1 MPKTTTSNASRPT
14 VLEVRLA
21 GTVVGTLT
29 NLPNDQNL
37 FIFDPAYIADPDR
50 PVLSLSFFDAYRAL
64 FTNIRPVTRRLPP
77 FFSNLLPE
85 GALRQYIAERGEINA
100 QREFFLLWLL
110 GNDLP
115 GAVTVSDVEG
125 RPLPPAEDDPSL
137 LRTRAGR
144 DVLRFSL
151 TGVQLKLSAIGNPRR
166 QLSIAAS
173 SLGGHWIVKLPSPA
187 CPGLPENAFSMM
199 EFGRAVGI
207 QVPETGLV
215 PLDQIPGVPAQW
227 KQLKGNAYYI
237 RRFDRGHKG
246 SRIHMEDFNQLYGQF
261 PEAKY
266 RNYSYTN
273 MAADLWR
280 LADEAQ
286 LVEFVRRLIFN
297 IAIGNNDM
305 HLKNWSLIYPDGRT
319 PQLAPAYDFVSTVR
333 YIADDRL
340 ALSIAKEKAA
350 SQLNTALLERFA
362 RKAQVP
368 TKLVLETAR
377 DTAERLMAVW
387 PTLQKEL
394 PLDQQTRRRITA
406 HRSPSL
412 SWQSNDASA
421 AREHEIAR

>member
-1 MPKTTTSNASRPT
+1 MPKTTASSANRPT
-14 VLEVRLA
+14 VLEVRL
-21 GTVVGTLT
+21 TDTTVGTLT

-37 FIFDPAYIADPDR
+37 FVFDQAYIADANR
-50 PVLSLSFFDAYRAL
+50 PVLSLSFYDAFRAL
-64 FTNIRPVTRRLPP
+64 PTNVRPVTRRLPP

-115 GAVTVSDVEG
+115 GAVTVRDVEG
-125 RPLPPAEDDPSL
+125 RPLPPTEDNPTV

-151 TGVQLKLSAIGNPRR
+151 AGVQLKLSAIGNPHR
-166 QLSIAAS
+166 QLSIPAS
-173 SLGGHWIVKLPSPA
+173 SVGGHWIIKLPSPA
-187 CPGLPENAFSMM
+187 YPSLPENEFSMM
-199 EFGRAVGI
+199 EFARAVGI
-207 QVPETGLV
+207 QVPEVGLV
-215 PLDQIPGVPAQW
+215 PLEEIPGVPAQW

-237 RRFDRGHKG
+237 RRFDRGPKG
-246 SRIHMEDFNQLYGQF
+246 KRIHIEDFNQLYAQF

-266 RNYSYTN
+266 KNYSYTN
-273 MAADLWR
+273 MASDLWR
-280 LADEAQ
+280 LTDETQ
-286 LVEFVRRLIFN
+286 FTEFVRRLIFN
-297 IAIGNNDM
+297 ALIGNNDM

-340 ALSIAKEKAA
+340 ALSIAKEKAV
-350 SQLNTALLERFA
+350 SQLNLALLERFA

-368 TKLVLETAR
+368 SKLVLETAR
-377 DTAERLMAVW
+377 ETAEKVMTLW

-394 PLDQQTRRRITA
+394 PLDREARRHITA
-406 HRSPSL
+406 HMKSVPL
-412 SWQSNDASA
+412 LA
-421 AREHEIAR
+421 E